1 MASKSAVGSATVVA
15 DASKGKVVKMSALD
29 KQKEKNDMMERI
41 SADKIFVAQNEW
53 NDAVIAYGRAVD
65 KLRSPVN
72 MPILIAPEGIV
83 NLKQLYKDCQTNLK
97 WLEKVKNN
105 KNKVYRAELKAKLR
119 QTAENDWKIFDMEYK
134 LAEKKQLA
142 VYKKRSDAYLKG
154 SLQKLIFK
162 LPEDMEQYEIKEFL
176 SYDIRIEL
184 LESRYNVSKMLG
196 QMTKCALELM
206 LFKMC
211 NETTYVELLAE
222 EDSANDGMLLGIYQM
237 FGRNTRFRN
246 ELDIRKPDAVRA
258 ILRVIYRYKSVNTA
272 AAYKWIRMLAIIIRP
287 GKRYYRSVTSYVTR
301 YYA

>member
-1 MASKSAVGSATVVA
+1 MVVA
-15 DASKGKVVKMSALD
+15 CAGKGKVVKMSAID

-53 NDAVIAYGRAVD
+53 NDAVIAYGRALD
-65 KLRSPVN
+65 KLRSPVK

-119 QTAENDWKIFDMEYK
+119 QTADNEWKIFDMEYK

-142 VYKKRSDAYLKG
+142 LYKKRSDTYLKG

-176 SYDIRIEL
+176 SYDIRIQL
-184 LESRYNVSKMLG
+184 LESRHNVAKMLG
-196 QMTKCALELM
+196 QMTPCALEFM

-211 NETTYVELLAE
+211 NETTYVELMTE
-222 EDSANDGMLLGIYQM
+222 EDSVNDGTLLGIYQM

-246 ELDIRKPDAVRA
+246 ELGVRKVDAVRA

-272 AAYKWIRMLAIIIRP
+272 AAYKWIRMLAIIIRS
-287 GKRYYRSVTSYVTR
+287 GKWYHRSQSSYVR

>member
-1 MASKSAVGSATVVA
+1 MASKSTVGSDALVVA
-15 DASKGKVVKMSALD
+15 GAGKGKVVKMSAID

-53 NDAVIAYGRAVD
+53 NDAVIAYGRALD
-65 KLRSPVN
+65 KLRSPVK

-83 NLKQLYKDCQTNLK
+83 NLKQLYKECQTNLK

-119 QTAENDWKIFDMEYK
+119 QTADNEWKIFDMEYK

-142 VYKKRSDAYLKG
+142 LYKKRSDAYLKG

-176 SYDIRIEL
+176 SYDIRIQL
-184 LESRYNVSKMLG
+184 LESRHNVAKMLG
-196 QMTKCALELM
+196 QMTPCALEFM

-211 NETTYVELLAE
+211 NETTYVELMTE
-222 EDSANDGMLLGIYQM
+222 EDSVNDGALLEIYQM

-246 ELDIRKPDAVRA
+246 ELGVRKVDAVRA

-272 AAYKWIRMLAIIIRP
+272 AAYKWIRMLAVIIRP
-287 GKRYYRSVTSYVTR
+287 GKWYHRSQSSYVR